1 MDLTSQVLALPDEC
15 DACKAKPGAPVLCT
29 LCLAVREL
37 KGAVEREPGVRLLK
51 EALGALETH
60 GEWLTAELGVAD
72 VSMPDALVR
81 ATQKLEQAL
90 GKR

>member
-1 MDLTSQVLALPDEC
+1 MMVLALPDEC
-15 DACKAKPGAPVLCT
+15 DSCKAKPGAPVLCA

-37 KGAVEREPGVRLLK
+37 KGKVESEPGVRLIK
-51 EALGALETH
+51 EALAALDTH
-60 GEWLTAELGVAD
+60 GEWLTTELGVAD

-81 ATQKLEQAL
+81 ATRKLEQAL